1 MIDRY
6 LILVG
11 DGMADHPLAEL
22 GGRTP
27 LEAAATPNLD
37 RLAAGGE
44 LGLVRTVPE
53 GMAPGSDVANLSI
66 LGYDPRRYHSGR
78 APLEAA
84 AMGVRLAPGEVAFRC
99 NLVTLSGSAEAEVM
113 EDYSAGH
120 ITTGEAAELI
130 GALARQL
137 GGGEFSF
144 HAGQSYRHLLVWK
157 GGFSELKTT
166 PPHDITGQPVAPYLK
181 RLNLVA
187 LLELMERARPIL
199 AAHPVNQ
206 LRRRKD
212 LRPANAIWLW
222 GQGRAPQMPTV
233 TERFGLGGAVVS
245 AVDLVRGIGR
255 YAGLEPL
262 AVPGMTGWL
271 DTNYAG
277 KVEAALG
284 ALGPGR
290 LVYLHVEAPDEA
302 SHGGS
307 LADKLRA
314 IEDFDRLIVG
324 PAVDRLPA
332 AAKVLAMTDHYTP
345 LSIKTHSPEP
355 VPFAIWGE
363 GAGGS
368 GARGFSERE
377 AARGPALEEGHT
389 LIERLLG
396 RQAGARSLT
405 RGRTSL

>member
-1 MIDRY
+1 VIDRY
-6 LILVG
+6 LILIG
-11 DGMADHPLAEL
+11 DGMGDHPLPEL

-37 RLAAGGE
+37 RLAREGE
-44 LGLVRTVPE
+44 LGQVRTIPE

-84 AMGVRLAPGEVAFRC
+84 AMGVRLAQGEVALRC
-99 NLVTLSGSAEAEVM
+99 NLVTLSGAAGDEVM
-113 EDYSAGH
+113 EDYAAGH
-120 ITTGEAAELI
+120 ITTGEATELI
-130 GALARQL
+130 GALSRKL

-157 GGFSELKTT
+157 GGFSELETT
-166 PPHDITGQPVAPYLK
+166 PPHDITGQRVAPYLK
-181 RLNLVA
+181 RLNLMA

-199 AAHPVNQ
+199 ADHPVNQ
-206 LRRRKD
+206 LRRQKS

-233 TERFGLGGAVVS
+233 AERFGLGGAVVS

-277 KVEAALG
+277 KVAAATS

-307 LADKLRA
+307 LADKLQA

-324 PAVDRLPA
+324 PVLDRLPA
-332 AAKVLAMTDHYTP
+332 ATKILAMTDHYTP
-345 LSIKTHSPEP
+345 LSTKTHSLEP

-363 GAGGS
+363 GVSSS
-368 GARGFSERE
+368 GAKGFSERE

-396 RQAGARSLT
+396 RRPGT
-405 RGRTSL
+405 